1 MSIVL
6 SKEGCLK
13 NNITLSEAI
22 QLLIIYNKI
31 NMNNALDALIE
42 KGLITKNLDINVE
55 GAWRLTNKGKDLI
68 DTVILDSS
76 CNSDSDERYIPLAT
90 ELKNIFPKGKKDGTH
105 YYWSEGIALIIRR
118 LKLFYKKY
126 GKNYTDDQIIS
137 AARRYVN
144 SFNGDYAYMRLLKY
158 FILKEKVG
166 AAGDIEGDSELISW
180 IENEGQEDLSDNW
193 TSTLK

>member
-31 NMNNALDALIE
+31 DMNNALDALIE

-76 CNSDSDERYIPLAT
+76 SNSDSDERYIPLAT

-126 GKNYTDDQIIS
+126 GKNYTDEQIIS

>member
-31 NMNNALDALIE
+31 DMNNALDALIE

-118 LKLFYKKY
+118 LRLFYKKY
-126 GKNYTDDQIIS
+126 GKNYTDEQIIS

>member
-1 MSIVL
+1 MSITL

-31 NMNNALDALIE
+31 DMNNALDALIE

-76 CNSDSDERYIPLAT
+76 NNSDPDERYVPLAT

-118 LKLFYKKY
+118 LRLFYKKY
-126 GKNYTDDQIIS
+126 GKNYTDEQIIS

>member
-31 NMNNALDALIE
+31 DMNNTLDALIE

-76 CNSDSDERYIPLAT
+76 SNSDSDERYIPLAT

-118 LKLFYKKY
+118 LRLFYKKY
-126 GKNYTDDQIIS
+126 GKNYTDEQIIS

>member
-1 MSIVL
+1 MSITL

-31 NMNNALDALIE
+31 DMNNALDALIE

-76 CNSDSDERYIPLAT
+76 SNSDSDERYIPLAT

-126 GKNYTDDQIIS
+126 GKNYTDEQIIS